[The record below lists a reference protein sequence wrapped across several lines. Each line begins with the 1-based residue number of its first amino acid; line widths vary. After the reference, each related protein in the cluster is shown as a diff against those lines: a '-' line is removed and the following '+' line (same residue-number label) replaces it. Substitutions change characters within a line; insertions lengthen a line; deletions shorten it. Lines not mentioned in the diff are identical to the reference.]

1 MIVSGEPSLLI
12 AKIIK
17 SNPFGGYAGN
27 ESQTKKKII
36 QNVLKNGDMYF
47 NSGDLVVIDKEGFVY
62 FHDRIGDTFR

>member
-1 MIVSGEPSLLI
+1 MVVSGEPGLLI

-17 SNPFGGYAGN
+17 SNPFSGYARN

-36 QNVLKNGDMYF
+36 QNVLKKGDMYF
-47 NSGDLVVIDKEGFVY
+47 NSGDLVVVDKEGFVY